1 MFTPFCCRTL
11 QHTGLR
17 LPSTPMNLELNPDS
31 KVIFKLDFCATFAK
45 IEQNEEREKETEL

>member
-1 MFTPFCCRTL
+1 
-11 QHTGLR
+11 
-17 LPSTPMNLELNPDS
+17 MNLELNPDS